1 MLSLSSAV
9 FSDQTSESLNNSHID
24 KLLRD
29 QSDVFINFSLVSLV
43 SLLFGLLLRLL
54 SLLLG
59 LLSNLLR
66 LFSFLLLLGS
76 SFGSSQFFLSSGVSN
91 FEGSQ
96 GSEGFKRELSLGTTS
111 L

>member
-29 QSDVFINFSLVSLV
+29 QSDIFINFSLVSL
-43 SLLFGLLLRLL
+43 LFDLLLRLL

-59 LLSNLLR
+59 LLSNLLS